1 MDDSVWDYLSSDLT
15 ESILSHLPILSIVR
29 AAAVCKIWRSIVA
42 SSAFAARV
50 SAAKQPWFFLCGHH
64 NVFLKNNRAFAFDPE
79 ANRWIV
85 LSDSSAALFSEDLFA
100 GSNGFLFAASASAFS
115 FRPILR
121 GAWRHAR
128 GLRFSRCSPLVG
140 AFNDDGGGEG
150 IPRFIVVGGV
160 KFVGSLVDI
169 EDRLAVEIYNPCSDS
184 WELCP
189 PLPPEFNTRNSSQ
202 SLCSAL
208 FNQKFFVLGINSS
221 FISSFNLKTRQWS
234 GVQTLR
240 PQGAQ
245 SGFLISSNDRLIL
258 AGLCNSGAALSFNL
272 WKIDDEETMEFS
284 EMAIMPPELLRLLIH
299 GDEDDNRAAAGF
311 SLKCV
316 GLGSLIYVFN
326 EEHHRNYPACVCEIK
341 KLESG
346 ECYGDWRRLPSLPV
360 RDGNKFHRVISFC
373 SSVSLHNVLD

>member
-15 ESILSHLPILSIVR
+15 ESILSHLPILSI
-29 AAAVCKIWRSIVA
+29 
-42 SSAFAARV
+42 
-50 SAAKQPWFFLCGHH
+50 PWFFLCGHH

-140 AFNDDGGGEG
+140 AFNDDGGNSE
-150 IPRFIVVGGV
+150 IPSFIVVGGV

-169 EDRLAVEIYNPCSDS
+169 EDRLAVEIYNPCLDS

-240 PQGAQ
+240 PPGAQ

-284 EMAIMPPELLRLLIH
+284 EMAIMPAELLRLLIH
-299 GDEDDNRAAAGF
+299 GDEDDNRASAGF

-373 SSVSLHNVLD
+373 SSVSLHNVLES